1 MMQVRWQQH
10 SGSSHTL
17 SNKRK
22 APAMQELFP
31 KTGGHCWRFV
41 VRVIDA
47 DDTELL
53 CASSGLGRAEA
64 MGKALEMGHVPTSAS
79 PRVTQG
85 QLRGANLSA
94 LHLQPIAATA
104 ALPSLCGLWSAAF
117 AETTSH
123 GTSVLGVPAWDR
135 GGFSLGF
142 TRLWQLSPCKFTRE
156 SWGCPASPHRAAP
169 QQSRLEELVFQEFGK
184 ITAAFLKRSFCF
196 ETPTRLKGNFDYK
209 AFQVLDVPV
218 IMENRA

>member
-31 KTGGHCWRFV
+31 KTGGHCWRFIV
-41 VRVIDA
+41 GVIDA

-64 MGKALEMGHVPTSAS
+64 MGKALEMGHVPTPAS

-169 QQSRLEELVFQEFGK
+169 QQS
-184 ITAAFLKRSFCF
+184 
-196 ETPTRLKGNFDYK
+196 
-209 AFQVLDVPV
+209 
-218 IMENRA
+218 